1 MEEARTYA
9 VDDEGAGMTFTTDF
23 TYETRP
29 VRVVFR
35 PGAAVTA
42 TPDEVA
48 RLGLRRLLVVSG
60 SRGEPIA
67 QAVADALG
75 DCCAGVHAEARTH
88 VPADVADRGVEAAR
102 AAGAD
107 GCVAV
112 GGGSAI
118 GLGKAIALRTGLPL
132 IAVPSTYSGS
142 EMTPVWGLTE
152 HGAKRTGRD
161 PQVQPRSVVYDPE
174 LTLSLPVPLTVT
186 SGVNAL
192 AHAVEA
198 LYAPDTSP
206 LVQLMAQDGV
216 RSMAEALPLLAADPG
231 DLEARSRALYG
242 AWLCGACLG
251 STTMGLHHKLC
262 HVLGGT
268 FGLPHAETHTVVLP
282 YVLAYNAP
290 AVPEALAALRGALG
304 AQDVPRA
311 LWELA
316 GRLDAPRTLAGLGLR
331 ESDVA
336 VAAAQVTAEP
346 YANPR
351 PVTAD
356 GVRGVVRAAYE
367 GREPESAAG

>member
-1 MEEARTYA
+1 MRFQEQ
-9 VDDEGAGMTFTTDF
+9 F

-42 TPDEVA
+42 TPGEAA

-60 SRGEPIA
+60 SRGETVA
-67 QAVADALG
+67 RAVADALG
-75 DCCAGVHAEARTH
+75 DSCAGLHAEARMH
-88 VPADVADRGVEAAR
+88 VPVEDADRAVAAAR

-132 IAVPSTYSGS
+132 IAVPSTYAGS

-152 HGAKRTGRD
+152 HGTKRTGRD
-161 PQVQPRSVVYDPE
+161 PVVQPRAVVYDPQ

-186 SGVNAL
+186 SGINAL

-198 LYAPDTSP
+198 LYAPDVSP
-206 LVQLMAQDGV
+206 LVTVMAEEGV
-216 RSMAEALPLLAADPG
+216 RAMAEALPRLAADPA
-231 DLEARSRALYG
+231 DLDARGRALYA

-251 STTMGLHHKLC
+251 ATTMGLHHKLC

-268 FGLPHAETHTVVLP
+268 YGLPHAETHTVVLP
-282 YVLAYNAP
+282 HALAHNAP
-290 AVPEALAALRGALG
+290 AAPQAVAVLRRALG
-304 AQDVPRA
+304 ADDVPRA
-311 LWELA
+311 LWDLA
-316 GRLDAPRTLAGLGLR
+316 GRLGAPRSLAELGLAR
-331 ESDVA
+331 ADLTPAATRVA
-336 VAAAQVTAEP
+336 GEP

-351 PVTAD
+351 EVTAE
-356 GVRGVVRAAYE
+356 GVRSVLLAAFEGVPPDSGSRTE
-367 GREPESAAG
+367 GDRKPS

>member
-1 MEEARTYA
+1 
-9 VDDEGAGMTFTTDF
+9 MTDRNTPLDF
-23 TYETRP
+23 SYETQPARI
-29 VRVVFR
+29 VFR
-35 PGAAVTA
+35 PGAAVSA
-42 TPDEVA
+42 TPDEAA
-48 RLGLRRLLVVSG
+48 RLGLRRVLVVCG
-60 SRGEPIA
+60 SRGEGTA
-67 QAVADALG
+67 RAVADALG
-75 DCCAGVHAEARTH
+75 EACAGLHAEARMH
-88 VPADVADRGVEAAR
+88 VPVEVADRAVEAVR

-161 PQVQPRSVVYDPE
+161 RAVQPRSVVYDPE

-198 LYAPDTSP
+198 LYAPDASP
-206 LVQLMAQDGV
+206 LVSLMAEEGV
-216 RSMAEALPLLAADPG
+216 RAMTQALPLVAAAPD
-231 DLEARSRALYG
+231 DLDARGRALYG

-251 STTMGLHHKLC
+251 ATTMGLHHKLC

-282 YVLAYNAP
+282 YALAYNAP
-290 AVPEALAALRGALG
+290 AAPRAVTALSRALGGADDVPHALWALAGSLG
-304 AQDVPRA
+304 APRG
-311 LWELA
+311 LA
-316 GRLDAPRTLAGLGLR
+316 ELGLK
-331 ESDVA
+331 ETDLA
-336 VAAAQVTAEP
+336 VAAEQAAGQP
-346 YANPR
+346 YPNPR
-351 PVTAD
+351 EVTVD
-356 GVRGVVRAAYE
+356 GVLALLTAAYE
-367 GREPESAAG
+367 GREPCVDA

>member
-1 MEEARTYA
+1 
-9 VDDEGAGMTFTTDF
+9 MTFQEEF

-42 TPDEVA
+42 TPGEAA
-48 RLGLRRLLVVSG
+48 RLGLRRLLVVCG
-60 SRGEPIA
+60 SRGERVA
-67 QAVADALG
+67 RAVADALG
-75 DCCAGVHAEARTH
+75 DSCAGVHAEARMH
-88 VPADVADRGVEAAR
+88 VPVEDADRAVAAVR

-152 HGAKRTGRD
+152 DGAKRTGRD
-161 PQVQPRSVVYDPE
+161 PVVQPRSVVYDPR

-186 SGVNAL
+186 SGINAL

-198 LYAPDTSP
+198 LYAPDVSP
-206 LVQLMAQDGV
+206 LVSVMAEDGV
-216 RSMAEALPLLAADPG
+216 RAMAEALPRLAATPD
-231 DLEARSRALYG
+231 DLDARSRALYA

-251 STTMGLHHKLC
+251 ATTMGLHHKLC

-268 FGLPHAETHTVVLP
+268 YGLPHAETHTVVLP
-282 YVLAYNAP
+282 YALAHNAP
-290 AVPEALAALRGALG
+290 AAPRALTVLRRALG
-304 AQDVPRA
+304 ADDAPRA
-311 LWELA
+311 LWDLA
-316 GRLDAPRTLAGLGLR
+316 GRLGAPRSLAELGLTQA
-331 ESDVA
+331 DVTP
-336 VAAAQVTAEP
+336 AAARAAGEP

-351 PVTAD
+351 EVTVE
-356 GVRGVVRAAYE
+356 GVRGVLRAAYE
-367 GREPESAAG
+367 GGPPDSGSRTEGDRKPS

>member
-1 MEEARTYA
+1 
-9 VDDEGAGMTFTTDF
+9 MTLQSFRNDF
-23 TYETRP
+23 SYETRP

-42 TPDEVA
+42 TPGEAA
-48 RLGLRRLLVVSG
+48 RLGLRRLLVVCG
-60 SRGEPIA
+60 SRGEA
-67 QAVADALG
+67 VARAVADALG
-75 DCCAGVHAEARTH
+75 DTCAGVHAEARMH
-88 VPADVADRGVEAAR
+88 VPVEDADRAVAAVR

-152 HGAKRTGRD
+152 HGTKRTGRD
-161 PQVQPRSVVYDPE
+161 PVVQPRSVVYDPR

-206 LVQLMAQDGV
+206 LVTVMAEEGV
-216 RSMAEALPLLAADPG
+216 RAMAEALPRLAADPK
-231 DLEARSRALYG
+231 DLDARSRALYA
-242 AWLCGACLG
+242 AWLCGSCLG
-251 STTMGLHHKLC
+251 STTMGLHHKVC

-282 YVLAYNAP
+282 HALAYNAP
-290 AVPEALAALRGALG
+290 AVPQALAVLRRALG
-304 AQDVPRA
+304 ADDVPRT

-316 GRLDAPRTLAGLGLR
+316 GRLGAPRSLAELGLR
-331 ESDVA
+331 ASDVA
-336 VAAAQVTAEP
+336 PAADRVAGEP

-351 PVTAD
+351 EVTAE
-356 GVRGVVRAAYE
+356 GIRSVLRAAYE
-367 GREPESAAG
+367 GGPPATA

>member
-1 MEEARTYA
+1 
-9 VDDEGAGMTFTTDF
+9 MTISTDF
-23 TYETRP
+23 SYETRP

-35 PGAAVTA
+35 PGAAVTEPPHEA
-42 TPDEVA
+42 E
-48 RLGLRRLLVVSG
+48 RLGLRRLLVVCG
-60 SRGEPIA
+60 GRGRSTA
-67 QAVADALG
+67 RSVADALG
-75 DCCAGVHAEARTH
+75 DVCVGLHAEACMH
-88 VPADVADRGVEAAR
+88 VPVEVADRGVEAAR

-118 GLGKAIALRTGLPL
+118 GLGKAIALRTQLPL

-142 EMTPVWGLTE
+142 EMTPVWGLTQ
-152 HGAKRTGRD
+152 HGVKRTGRD
-161 PQVQPRSVVYDPE
+161 PVVQPRSVVYDPE
-174 LTLSLPVPLTVT
+174 LTCSLPVPLTVT

-198 LYAPDTSP
+198 LYAPDASP
-206 LVQLMAQDGV
+206 LVSLMAQEGV
-216 RSMAEALPLLAADPG
+216 RAMAGALPAVAADPE
-231 DLEARSRALYG
+231 DLEARSGALYG

-268 FGLPHAETHTVVLP
+268 FELPHAQTHTVILP
-282 YVLAYNAP
+282 YALAFNAP
-290 AVPEALAALRGALG
+290 AAPHAMAALSGALD

-311 LWELA
+311 LWEMA
-316 GRLDAPRTLAGLGLR
+316 GRLGAPRSLAELGLK
-331 ESDVA
+331 EDDLA
-336 VAAAQVTAEP
+336 LAAAQVTGQP

-356 GVRGVVRAAYE
+356 GVLGVLKAAYE
-367 GREPESAAG
+367 GREPKSSPTQG

>member
-1 MEEARTYA
+1 MST
-9 VDDEGAGMTFTTDF
+9 MTDRNTPLDF
-23 TYETRP
+23 SYETQPARI
-29 VRVVFR
+29 VFR
-35 PGAAVTA
+35 PGAAVSA
-42 TPDEVA
+42 TPDEAA
-48 RLGLRRLLVVSG
+48 RLGLRRVLVVCG
-60 SRGEPIA
+60 SRGEGTA
-67 QAVADALG
+67 RAVADALG
-75 DCCAGVHAEARTH
+75 EACAGLHAEARMH
-88 VPADVADRGVEAAR
+88 VPVEVADRAVEAAR

-161 PQVQPRSVVYDPE
+161 PAVQPRSVVYDPE

-198 LYAPDTSP
+198 LYAPDASP
-206 LVQLMAQDGV
+206 LVSLMAEEGV
-216 RSMAEALPLLAADPG
+216 RAMTQALPLVAAAPD
-231 DLEARSRALYG
+231 DLDARGRALYG

-251 STTMGLHHKLC
+251 ATTMGLHHKLC

-282 YVLAYNAP
+282 YALAYNAP
-290 AVPEALAALRGALG
+290 AAPRAVTALSRALGGADDVPHALWALAGSLG
-304 AQDVPRA
+304 APRG
-311 LWELA
+311 LA
-316 GRLDAPRTLAGLGLR
+316 ELGLK
-331 ESDVA
+331 ETDLA
-336 VAAAQVTAEP
+336 VAAEQAAGQP
-346 YANPR
+346 YPNPR
-351 PVTAD
+351 EVTVD
-356 GVRGVVRAAYE
+356 GVLALLTAAYQ
-367 GREPESAAG
+367 GREPSVDA

>member
-1 MEEARTYA
+1 
-9 VDDEGAGMTFTTDF
+9 MTFQDDF
-23 TYETRP
+23 SHETRP

-42 TPDEVA
+42 TPGEAA
-48 RLGLRRLLVVSG
+48 RLGLRRLLVVCG
-60 SRGEPIA
+60 GRGEPVA
-67 QAVADALG
+67 RAVADALG
-75 DCCAGVHAEARTH
+75 DACAGVHAEARMH
-88 VPADVADRGVEAAR
+88 VPVEDAVRAVAAVR

-152 HGAKRTGRD
+152 HGSKRTGRD
-161 PQVQPRSVVYDPE
+161 PVVQPRSVVYDPR

-198 LYAPDTSP
+198 LYAPDASP
-206 LVQLMAQDGV
+206 LISVMAEEGV
-216 RSMAEALPLLAADPG
+216 RAMAEALPRLAADPK
-231 DLEARSRALYG
+231 DLDARGRALYA

-251 STTMGLHHKLC
+251 ATTMGLHHKVC

-268 FGLPHAETHTVVLP
+268 SGLPHAETHTVVLP
-282 YVLAYNAP
+282 YALAYNAP
-290 AVPEALAALRGALG
+290 AVPRALTVLRRALDAE
-304 AQDVPRA
+304 DVPRA

-316 GRLDAPRTLAGLGLR
+316 GRLGAPRSLAELGLR
-331 ESDVA
+331 EGDVTSA
-336 VAAAQVTAEP
+336 ANRVAGEP

-351 PVTAD
+351 PMTVD
-356 GVRGVVRAAYE
+356 GVRAVLRAAFE
-367 GREPESAAG
+367 GVPPEPFQEAP